1 MTPADTINRCL
12 SVIREKWYLD
22 KHERIFYRDKR
33 MLTKA
38 ICRYGYACAER
49 GWNFDSM
56 FITKAI
62 ISVLVR
68 IEQED
73 VEYVP
78 VFIESVIDQH
88 VRQRAEELN
97 AQAKRDRYNQDL
109 AKAKGRIQAAV
120 LPDSV
125 VVVEKSD
132 TEVMAALYRQLNQRK
147 PTKKAPVKQMA
158 LL

>member
-33 MLTKA
+33 MLTKS
-38 ICRYGYACAER
+38 ICRYGYVCTER
-49 GWNFDSM
+49 GWNFDAPY
-56 FITKAI
+56 ITKAI

-68 IEQED
+68 IDKDD

-88 VRQRAEELN
+88 VRQKSEELN
-97 AQAKRDRYNQDL
+97 AQAKRDRYNKDL
-109 AKAKGRIQAAV
+109 DKAKARIQSAV
-120 LPDSV
+120 VPDQV
-125 VVVEKSD
+125 VIIEKSD
-132 TEVMAALYRQLNQRK
+132 TEIMAALYKQLNTRRPK
-147 PTKKAPVKQMA
+147 AAPVKQMA
-158 LL
+158 LF